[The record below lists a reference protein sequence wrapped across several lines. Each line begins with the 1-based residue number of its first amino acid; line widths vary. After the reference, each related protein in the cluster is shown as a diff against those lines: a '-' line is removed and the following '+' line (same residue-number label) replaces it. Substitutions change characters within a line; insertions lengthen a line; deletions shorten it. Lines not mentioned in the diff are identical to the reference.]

1 MIRKREKTYYGP
13 RDIYVSWA
21 CFPRR
26 MVYLPR
32 VLLSPVRLAAAAA
45 VSFWSCRPPI
55 VVPVSCVAA
64 VPVVL
69 GAHCAPAVI
78 VPLLVL
84 VVLFPSLSSSLP
96 FSSSCRPCRVVPVLL
111 LVFVLVLVFLARC
124 FLRVFVISCCPCCPA
139 VLLSFRVVLVAVSG
153 PSGSLWSLLVLIVL
167 AMIVPRSV
175 LVFLCCGV
183 AILDNT

>member
-69 GAHCAPAVI
+69 GAHCAPASPPGPGRLISFVVVI
-78 VPLLVL
+78 LAFLVFL
-84 VVLFPSLSSSLP
+84 SSLP
-96 FSSSCRPCRVVPVLL
+96 CCSCPPPGFRPGPGLPCSLFPPRVRHLVLSLLSRRVVV
-111 LVFVLVLVFLARC
+111 V
-124 FLRVFVISCCPCCPA
+124 SCCSRRC
-139 VLLSFRVVLVAVSG
+139 VW
-153 PSGSLWSLLVLIVL
+153 SLWFPVVTVGPHCARHDRSPLGPGLPLLWCRH
-167 AMIVPRSV
+167 P
-175 LVFLCCGV
+175 G
-183 AILDNT
+183 